1 MGQLGRHITCHL
13 VMACSLSAVLISTTA
28 QAAGNGEIVV
38 IRKVQPF
45 AVGNPAPR
53 PDPNPTTVNTNPSAQ
68 INSVTQ
74 SSELGDG
81 DFARVS
87 TGAGVTRAITANTN
101 PLPGL
106 NTSNGMPGLTNGRAG
121 GSSGGVANNIGGQ
134 INRSI
139 EQGMRPLTSFGKG
152 Q

>member
-1 MGQLGRHITCHL
+1 MGHLGRHITCHL
-13 VMACSLSAVLISTTA
+13 VLACSLSAVLISTTA

-87 TGAGVTRAITANTN
+87 TWRIIMMGRGEDEARAQNTA
-101 PLPGL
+101 
-106 NTSNGMPGLTNGRAG
+106 A
-121 GSSGGVANNIGGQ
+121 I
-134 INRSI
+134 SI
-139 EQGMRPLTSFGKG
+139 AVPA
-152 Q
+152 

>member
-1 MGQLGRHITCHL
+1 MGYWGRRTTCHL
-13 VMACSLSAVLISTTA
+13 LMACSLSAVLASA
-28 QAAGNGEIVV
+28 GVQAAGNGEIVV

-53 PDPNPTTVNTNPSAQ
+53 PDPNPTTVNANPSVQ
-68 INSVTQ
+68 INSTSQ

-101 PLPGL
+101 HLPGV
-106 NTSNGMPGLTNGRAG
+106 NTSNGISGLTNGRAG
-121 GSSGGVANNIGGQ
+121 GNGGGVANNMGGQ

>member
-1 MGQLGRHITCHL
+1 MGHWGSHITRHL
-13 VMACSLSAVLISTTA
+13 LMACSLGAVLVSTIA
-28 QAAGNGEIVV
+28 QATDNGEIVI
-38 IRKVQPF
+38 IRKVQSF

-68 INSVTQ
+68 INSATQ
-74 SSELGDG
+74 NSELGDG
-81 DFARVS
+81 DFARVT
-87 TGAGVTRAITANTN
+87 TGAGVNRTITANTN
-101 PLPGL
+101 HLPGL
-106 NTSNGMPGLTNGRAG
+106 NPSNGMPGLTSGRAG
-121 GSSGGVANNIGGQ
+121 GSSGGAANNIGGQ